1 MRSLLDIIDESANTL
16 VDARYLN
23 QLRSWLMLCSPGHSR
38 LILRVLLCFLGFLC
52 LLLFLGMMRMQVGGV
67 ATFYTSSLFCGF
79 GA

>member
-38 LILRVLLCFLGFLC
+38 LILKVLLCFLGFLC
-52 LLLFLGMMRMQVGGV
+52 LLLF
-67 ATFYTSSLFCGF
+67 
-79 GA
+79 